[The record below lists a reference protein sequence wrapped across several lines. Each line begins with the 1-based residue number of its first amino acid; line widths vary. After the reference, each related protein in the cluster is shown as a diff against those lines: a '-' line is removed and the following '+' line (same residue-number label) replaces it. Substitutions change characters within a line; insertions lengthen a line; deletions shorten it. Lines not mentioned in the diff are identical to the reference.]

1 LYCGDSSG
9 HSVARRRSSRLSRY
23 PQIFSFVINRRPRQ
37 PDLRRWVCAARGAAA
52 IRVPSRIVQDTA
64 TAPEISRAPGFPSR
78 SWGRAV
84 GDLRAGWQQ
93 RRLWG
98 HLGWQDIKQ
107 GYRRSVIGP
116 IWITI
121 SLAIQALGMGI
132 LYAALFNQ
140 ELHYFLPYLAVGLI
154 IWQFMAACVNEG
166 AEVFIRNEGLIK
178 HLPAPLSVHVFRL
191 VWRQLLFFGHNA
203 LVWLVLILIF
213 PRSLGWSSLLALP
226 ALAVIVLNGTWVAIL
241 IGVIAT
247 RFRDVPPVTGSIV
260 TLMFFMTPIVW
271 DYDQLRRAGGAVSE
285 RARLAELNPFLHFV
299 EILRRPMI
307 GESFELRHWVVALAI
322 TVVGW
327 VAALVVLRNYRARV
341 SYWV

>member
-1 LYCGDSSG
+1 
-9 HSVARRRSSRLSRY
+9 
-23 PQIFSFVINRRPRQ
+23 
-37 PDLRRWVCAARGAAA
+37 
-52 IRVPSRIVQDTA
+52 
-64 TAPEISRAPGFPSR
+64 
-78 SWGRAV
+78 
-84 GDLRAGWQQ
+84 
-93 RRLWG
+93 LWG